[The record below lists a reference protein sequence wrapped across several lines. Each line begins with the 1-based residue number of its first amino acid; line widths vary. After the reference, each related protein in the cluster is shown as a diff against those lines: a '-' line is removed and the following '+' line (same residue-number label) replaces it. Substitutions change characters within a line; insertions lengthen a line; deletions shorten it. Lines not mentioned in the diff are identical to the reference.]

1 MEAKALVFL
10 LVVIASF
17 CANAQA
23 QERRNWLENSRRIV
37 DGDDVNRMRRTF
49 HEELMGGILHGRIRR
64 SPNDKRGS
72 VVLSGTRTE
81 GQFGRP
87 SQSSVRGD
95 YNHNLWRGK
104 NGATV
109 DANAFYQ
116 RNRGGGPK
124 QDYGGGIRASIPFGR
139 R

>member
-1 MEAKALVFL
+1 MEAKAIVFL

-17 CANAQA
+17 YANAMA
-23 QERRNWLENSRRIV
+23 QERRSMQLNSGRII
-37 DGDDVNRMRRTF
+37 DGDQTRIRRTF
-49 HEELMGGILHGRIRR
+49 YGGPIGEILHGRMRR
-64 SPNDKRGS
+64 SPNDDRRGS

-124 QDYGGGIRASIPFGR
+124 EDYGGGIRASIPFGR